1 MKNTERAWVE
11 IDLDAIAH
19 NLNQIKHFLN
29 PDTKLIGVVKADAY
43 GHGIVEV
50 SKTALQ
56 NGVAILAVAFID
68 EAVQLRKSGITA
80 PVLLLGSTSD
90 ADIDQLFTYN
100 ITPTVF
106 TEEFA
111 KKLSQRAAA
120 LKTPAKI
127 HIKVD
132 TGMHRIGFLYENAE
146 EEHQNTVDKILKISQ
161 LPYIEVEGLF
171 THLSTSD
178 KKDTAYTLNQLNR
191 FKELKDELLSK
202 GLKIPICHAANSAA
216 LVRFSEFRLD
226 AVRAGIIMY
235 GMYPS
240 DEVSFQ
246 NLNLRPAM
254 TFKARIVD
262 IKTLSAGC
270 DIGYGRSYTTSAP
283 AKIATASV
291 GYADGYSRLLSDK
304 TKVLVGGQLVPQVGK
319 ICMDLCMIDVTT
331 VNNINIGD
339 EVTLFGSSEQGGIPV
354 EDIALA
360 MGTIN
365 YEVACMISKRIPR
378 IYIKNGKPIKSI
390 NYLLPEETV

>member
-19 NLNQIKHFLN
+19 NLNEIKHFLN

-56 NGVAILAVAFID
+56 NGVSILAVAFID

-90 ADIDQLFTYN
+90 ADIDQLFKYG

-111 KKLSQRAAA
+111 KKLSQRATD
-120 LKTPAKI
+120 LKTTAKI

-171 THLSTSD
+171 THFSTSD
-178 KKDTAYTLNQLNR
+178 QKDTTYTLNQLNR
-191 FKELKDELLSK
+191 FKELKEELLSK
-202 GLKIPICHAANSAA
+202 GLKIPVCHAATA
-216 LVRFSEFRLD
+216 LHW
-226 AVRAGIIMY
+226 
-235 GMYPS
+235 S
-240 DEVSFQ
+240 DSQ
-246 NLNLRPAM
+246 
-254 TFKARIVD
+254 I
-262 IKTLSAGC
+262 
-270 DIGYGRSYTTSAP
+270 
-283 AKIATASV
+283 
-291 GYADGYSRLLSDK
+291 
-304 TKVLVGGQLVPQVGK
+304 
-319 ICMDLCMIDVTT
+319 
-331 VNNINIGD
+331 
-339 EVTLFGSSEQGGIPV
+339 
-354 EDIALA
+354 
-360 MGTIN
+360 
-365 YEVACMISKRIPR
+365 
-378 IYIKNGKPIKSI
+378 
-390 NYLLPEETV
+390 